1 MYLLHKIVDNR
12 IRQLFNQV
20 LTFLICFVYWITQEV
35 RTYVEGIFDT
45 SSLLIYGATRNIIAL
60 FKREERHRRSLAP
73 MDFIGVV
80 HCKFFPHKKYGKSPC
95 RKVFPVISM

>member
-1 MYLLHKIVDNR
+1 MYLLHKIVNNR

-20 LTFLICFVYWITQEV
+20 LTFLIYFIYWITQEV
-35 RTYVEGIFDT
+35 RTYVVGIFDA
-45 SSLLIYGATRNIIAL
+45 SSPLSYGSPRNIIAL

-73 MDFIGVV
+73 VDFIGVV
-80 HCKFFPHKKYGKSPC
+80 HCKFFPHKKYGESPC